1 MPLVWTLLGTLPPS
15 IHLFNG
21 DRASTLDFRAYNAY
35 VERQQKLFSE
45 LSSSAVYPYDM
56 SSLGKVTEQVRRH
69 KEQDQAISYIC
80 KLSGNNDVDAC
91 QDALN
96 LVARLILMTEVGSL
110 ERASGFMHQTGPQPL
125 PLWDKDSLDS
135 LTEKVFPISSHPTCT
150 GIAVTPDLSAWS
162 LENVAGI
169 KIEFT
174 DNLADH
180 LRLTN
185 NNTQMYV
192 FHHVAFLEAQRH
204 SINAQATLPQDLA
217 EETLRTLAILFPQSD
232 HWAALRSNR
241 KKQVWLDRLCTHSSR
256 VIDPQLAW
264 CGTPSGESRY
274 LSNFCFWKDRL
285 VILKEEFDHS
295 TPDSFSQWWY
305 DRRNGV
311 QWHNFWVAIVVLGLT
326 AVFGL
331 IQCILASIQVYKA
344 YHP

>member
-1 MPLVWTLLGTLPPS
+1 MILGTLPAS
-15 IHLFNG
+15 IQLLNG
-21 DRASTLDFRAYNAY
+21 DTVSKLDFRAYNAY
-35 VERQQKLFSE
+35 TERQQKLFSE
-45 LSSSAVYPYDM
+45 LSSSAVNPYDTI
-56 SSLGKVTEQVRRH
+56 SLEKVADQLWRH
-69 KEQDQAISYIC
+69 KERDQAIAHIC
-80 KLSGNNDVDAC
+80 ALSGNNSINAC

-96 LVARLILMTEVGSL
+96 LVTRLVLMIEVGSL
-110 ERASGFMHQTGPQPL
+110 EKASGFMHQTGPRPL
-125 PLWDKDSLDS
+125 PLWDENSLDS
-135 LTEKVFPISSHPTCT
+135 LTERLFPISCQHGCSGMTM
-150 GIAVTPDLSAWS
+150 TPDLSAWS

-169 KIEFT
+169 RIEFT

-185 NNTQMYV
+185 NNTQLYI

-204 SINAQATLPQDLA
+204 INDSQAPALPRGLA

-241 KKQVWLDRLCTHSSR
+241 KNQVWLERLCTHSSR

-274 LSNFCFWKDRL
+274 LSNFCFWRDRL
-285 VILKEEFDHS
+285 LILKEEFDHS

-311 QWHNFWVAIVVLGLT
+311 QWHNFWVAMVVLGLT